1 VAAITDVP
9 HRGAYSRIGSAAD
22 DPNRNLGDMG
32 NGCFVIIGENRHQD
46 FAGQRHALHRNSRF
60 SGHGRVWFRT
70 VASDKSCRS
79 DNPVAEVVPDTQP
92 TTCNS
97 RTSTFRKR
105 KDRSQRYRAVA
116 TPSGG
121 IHVMPSWSKRKA
133 S

>member
-9 HRGAYSRIGSAAD
+9 HRGTYSRIGSAAD

-79 DNPVAEVVPDTQP
+79 DNPGSKIAHTEGAGAIRSTRYPRP
-92 TTCNS
+92 RSS
-97 RTSTFRKR
+97 RIIFRARTFFASALTAGP
-105 KDRSQRYRAVA
+105 RS
-116 TPSGG
+116 S
-121 IHVMPSWSKRKA
+121 
-133 S
+133 